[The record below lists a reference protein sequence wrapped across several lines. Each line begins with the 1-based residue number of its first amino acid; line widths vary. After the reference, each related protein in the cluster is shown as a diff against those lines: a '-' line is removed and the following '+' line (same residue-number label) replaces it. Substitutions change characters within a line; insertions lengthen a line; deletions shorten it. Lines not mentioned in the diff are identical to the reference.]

1 MSQSWKKPTVCIF
14 RERSVNPER
23 DPFVVVRAK
32 ELTLT
37 SGTDPKFTGTL
48 TDFFTLMGDTDY
60 LTTPEGKTDQYVIC
74 WFDDDEPDMTKDMR
88 RLRGVRFNGQ
98 VIYTENE
105 KTHKRT
111 YNAKFSAEQGNVKL
125 G

>member
-1 MSQSWKKPTVCIF
+1 LSQSWKKPVVCIF

-37 SGTDPKFTGTL
+37 SGSDPKITGTL

-60 LTTPEGKTDQYVIC
+60 LTTPEGKTDHYVVC

-98 VIYTENE
+98 VTYTENE

-125 G
+125 S

>member
-1 MSQSWKKPTVCIF
+1 
-14 RERSVNPER
+14 
-23 DPFVVVRAK
+23 
-32 ELTLT
+32 
-37 SGTDPKFTGTL
+37 
-48 TDFFTLMGDTDY
+48 MGDTDY

-98 VIYTENE
+98 VIYIENE

>member
-1 MSQSWKKPTVCIF
+1 
-14 RERSVNPER
+14 
-23 DPFVVVRAK
+23 VVRAK

-37 SGTDPKFTGTL
+37 SGTDPKFIGAL
-48 TDFFTLMGDTDY
+48 IDFFTLMGDTDY
-60 LTTPEGKTDQYVIC
+60 LTTLEGKTDHYVIC

-88 RLRGVRFNGQ
+88 RLRGVHFNGQ
-98 VIYTENE
+98 VTYIENE